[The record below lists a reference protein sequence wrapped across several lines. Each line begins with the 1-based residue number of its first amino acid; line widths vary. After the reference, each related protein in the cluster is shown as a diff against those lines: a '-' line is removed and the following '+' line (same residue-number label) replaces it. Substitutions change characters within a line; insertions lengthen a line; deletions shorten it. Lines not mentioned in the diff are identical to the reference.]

1 MKILIAAGAM
11 LAATIGM
18 QAEALAQGKRQSAPV
33 YRYCLMDNS
42 FRGSAGSVLCRYET
56 LAQCYASRNTLA
68 DTCYVNPEYSRR

>member
-1 MKILIAAGAM
+1 MKLLITAGIM

-18 QAEALAQGKRQSAPV
+18 QAEALAQRGKAPI

-42 FRGSAGSVLCRYET
+42 FRGSSGSVLCRYET

-68 DTCYVNPEYSRR
+68 DSCYVNPEYSRR